1 VLAAVLLSAG
11 AALLALPPRVSS
23 RLARQGSAAG
33 PATPRR
39 RWWASP
45 LFGALVAGVTVVQVI
60 APPVGLVLAA
70 GAAVAAY
77 QWIDRSESA
86 ADRRHR
92 EGIARD
98 LPLAADLLVACLAAG
113 KAPGPALATVA
124 AAVRGPLARELRTAV
139 AQLDLGADP
148 MDVWQQLAQD
158 PTLGPIGRSFA
169 RASRSGSSVTSALSR
184 CADDLR
190 RRRLSAAQAQARSVG
205 VRAAGPLGLCFLP
218 AFVLVG
224 IVPTV
229 VGLFAQFVR

>member
-1 VLAAVLLSAG
+1 MLTAVLLSSG
-11 AALLALPPRVSS
+11 AVLLALPPRVSC
-23 RLARQGSAAG
+23 RLARPKPAAA
-33 PATPRR
+33 PIRSR

-45 LFGALVAGVTVVQVI
+45 VTGALVAGATAVQLI
-60 APPVGLVLAA
+60 SPPGGLVLA
-70 GAAVAAY
+70 GVAAIAAY
-77 QWIDRSESA
+77 RWIDRSESA
-86 ADRRHR
+86 VDRRRR
-92 EGIARD
+92 EEIARD

-148 MDVWQQLAQD
+148 LAVWQQLGQD
-158 PTLGPIGRSFA
+158 PILGPIGRSFA
-169 RASRSGSSVTSALSR
+169 RASRSGSSVTTALSR
-184 CADDLR
+184 CANDLR

-229 VGLFAQFVR
+229 VGLFAEFVR